1 MKKGTLADK
10 ISSLLTTTPD
20 EIDPEDDYKDDTT
33 AKLNTEYS
41 QENGEENNH
50 GSKFRKDNIDLLADV
65 DERYAGKKGSRRN
78 LNPDDS
84 SEFSESGNDMEE
96 SESDSSNEGQ
106 EELEDDENGSNES
119 EKSNDDDESAESD
132 QEYDDHSDNTE
143 LEDTSN
149 FETLKTTDVS
159 TQAKKGL
166 CVKNQMHIWESLLEM
181 RIQVQKCLLAANKM
195 PNYERYKE
203 IKKESGQD
211 FSTAVEKTKNSVS
224 TLLDKF
230 LCLQDL
236 VWKKYPET
244 KKLTLSNKKAES
256 YDPDDEEIPSDTED
270 EADADLSEDE
280 NEERPKK
287 RLKIADFENDLQL
300 KHNLYKDY
308 RNSVIKKWHE
318 KTRMPVLKNTVNNHS
333 IIQHIEHSLG
343 DRDKL
348 IKRTRL
354 KRSDYKIIGE
364 DSSSDNE
371 EESKQEKPTE
381 EYNCEIFDDDDFYHQ
396 LLRELI
402 EFKSSSL
409 TDPVQLG
416 RQWVQLQNL
425 RSKMKRKIDTKA
437 TKGRKIR
444 YAVHTKL
451 VNFMAPID
459 DNLWTDEAKTELF
472 GSVFG
477 KTQATSL

>member
-20 EIDPEDDYKDDTT
+20 EIDPEDDYEDDTT
-33 AKLNTEYS
+33 AKLNAEYS
-41 QENGEENNH
+41 QENEKKIIMG
-50 GSKFRKDNIDLLADV
+50 
-65 DERYAGKKGSRRN
+65 KGSRRN

-96 SESDSSNEGQ
+96 SESDSSNEEQ
-106 EELEDDENGSNES
+106 ELEDDENGSNES
-119 EKSNDDDESAESD
+119 EKSNNDDESAESD

-166 CVKNQMHIWESLLEM
+166 CVKNQMHIWEGLLEM

-195 PNYERYKE
+195 PNYEKYKE

-211 FSTAVEKTKNSVS
+211 FSTTVEKTKNSVS

-236 VWKKYPET
+236 VD
-244 KKLTLSNKKAES
+244 
-256 YDPDDEEIPSDTED
+256 DPDDEEIPSDTED

-287 RLKIADFENDLQL
+287 RLKIADFANDLQL

-318 KTRMPVLKNTVNNHS
+318 KTRMPVLKSTANNHS

-343 DRDKL
+343 DKDKL

-354 KRSDYKIIGE
+354 KRNDYKIIGE
-364 DSSSDNE
+364 DSASDNE

-396 LLRELI
+396 LLRE
-402 EFKSSSL
+402 
-409 TDPVQLG
+409 
-416 RQWVQLQNL
+416 
-425 RSKMKRKIDTKA
+425 
-437 TKGRKIR
+437 
-444 YAVHTKL
+444 
-451 VNFMAPID
+451 
-459 DNLWTDEAKTELF
+459 
-472 GSVFG
+472 
-477 KTQATSL
+477 